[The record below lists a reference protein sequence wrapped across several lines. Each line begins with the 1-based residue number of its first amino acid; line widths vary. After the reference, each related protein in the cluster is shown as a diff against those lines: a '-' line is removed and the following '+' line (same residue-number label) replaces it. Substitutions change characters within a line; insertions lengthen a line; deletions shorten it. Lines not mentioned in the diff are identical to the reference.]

1 MINIKRLDCPDILK
15 TGMTPE
21 SEGQWE
27 AKDAIVYFQDVANH
41 PEKYKRTGK
50 RGKKRVEQGYTIYS
64 DKSVRKLLIKMFNG
78 KCSYCESKI
87 TAIYN
92 GDIEHFR
99 PKGEIKDVNPSKPGY
114 FWLASEWENLLF
126 ACPFC
131 NQTNTHEF
139 RNGNN
144 IEEAVLGKLDQF
156 PLDTET
162 HRLKYTHGLI
172 YFTDS
177 ATYNQAFEREESER
191 LLLNP
196 CKDDHIERYFK
207 FDDDGAIISN
217 DGLTVL
223 EEKKART
230 SILTYALHR
239 LPLTLAREEKIL
251 QIKAQIRR
259 VEIAVKNYNDHLA
272 STDEK
277 GIWFEGIMREEMAIL
292 KRFKDTDQEYT
303 ALARYII
310 DKYFDEAS
318 LI

>member
-15 TGMTPE
+15 ISSNPKSSGELETR
-21 SEGQWE
+21 
-27 AKDAIVYFQDVANH
+27 DAIEYYQDVANH
-41 PEKYKRTGK
+41 QEKYKKTGK
-50 RGKKRVEQGYTIYS
+50 RGKRIEDGYTVYS
-64 DKSVRKLLIKMFNG
+64 DKSVRKLLVKMFHG
-78 KCSYCESKI
+78 KCAYCESKI

-99 PKGEIKDVNPSKPGY
+99 PKGEIKEVNPTKPGY

-144 IEEAVLGKLDQF
+144 IEEAVFGKLDQF

-162 HRLKYTHGLI
+162 HRLNYTHGII
-172 YFTDS
+172 YFTDTG
-177 ATYNQAFEREESER
+177 TYKQAFDLEESER

-196 CKDDHIERYFK
+196 CKDDNIEKYFK

-217 DGLTVL
+217 DGLTDF
-223 EEKKART
+223 EERKAQT
-230 SILTYALHR
+230 SIFTYALHR
-239 LPLTLAREEKIL
+239 LPLTIAREEKII

-259 VEIAVKNYNDHLA
+259 VEIAIKNYNDYFD
-272 STDEK
+272 SSDGERV
-277 GIWFEGIMREEMAIL
+277 WFEGIMREEMTIL
-292 KRFKDTDQEYT
+292 KRFKDSNQEY
-303 ALARYII
+303 AGLARYII
-310 DKYFDEAS
+310 DKYFDEAN